1 MSKIAW
7 ITSLN
12 EGLKKAE
19 VENKLVFLDFFN
31 PN

>member
-1 MSKIAW
+1 MSQVEW

-12 EGLKKAE
+12 EGLKKAAS
-19 VENKLVFLDFFN
+19 ENKFVFLDFFN